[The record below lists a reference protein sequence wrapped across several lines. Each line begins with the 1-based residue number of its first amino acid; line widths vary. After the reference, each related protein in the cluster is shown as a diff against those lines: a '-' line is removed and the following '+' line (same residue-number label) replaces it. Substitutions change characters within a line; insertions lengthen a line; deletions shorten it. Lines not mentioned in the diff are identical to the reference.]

1 LRSPYAAA
9 ILCLIIVSANGVM
22 VRGVAFDVPPMALIF
37 WRNLIGTAVLV
48 ALAWR
53 YLKRELPVLRARWPM
68 LALCGLLHVVFGNG
82 MNVIG
87 LHYTTVVNASLMS
100 AFLPAVTVA
109 VAMAL
114 GVDRVNRIQSAGIA
128 LSAIGVLILISRGS
142 IETFAT
148 LDFGRGDLLILVSV
162 VSFSIYN
169 AIVREAAPGLHLLS
183 LTASVMV
190 CGLICITPL
199 YLWEHVMVEA
209 ARPTANFFVAVGY
222 MGLFA
227 TVLAMILWNQAVREI
242 GPARTG
248 PLNNLGPVFGIAQG
262 MIWLGERL
270 EAYHLAGMA
279 VIGAGIYL
287 ATLLGRKRKLE
298 RAS

>member
-1 LRSPYAAA
+1 M
-9 ILCLIIVSANGVM
+9 I
-22 VRGVAFDVPPMALIF
+22 RGVAPEVPPIALIF
-37 WRNLIGTAVLV
+37 WRNLIGTTILV
-48 ALAWR
+48 ALAWP
-53 YLKRELPVLRARWPM
+53 YLKRELPVLRDRWPM
-68 LALCGLLHVVFGNG
+68 LALCGVLHVVLGNG
-82 MNVIG
+82 MNVVG
-87 LHYTTVVNASLMS
+87 LHYTTVINASLMS

-109 VAMAL
+109 IAMAL
-114 GVDRVNRIQSAGIA
+114 GFDRVNRIQSAGIA
-128 LSAIGVLILISRGS
+128 LSAVGVLILISRGS
-142 IETFAT
+142 FETFAT

-190 CGLICITPL
+190 CGLVCVTPF

-209 ARPTANFFVAVGY
+209 ARPTVNFFVAIGY

-227 TVLAMILWNQAVREI
+227 TVVAMILWNQAVREI

-262 MIWLGERL
+262 MIWLGETL
-270 EAYHLAGMA
+270 ESYHVAGMA

-287 ATLLGRKRKLE
+287 ATFIGRKRRLTQA
-298 RAS
+298 R

>member
-199 YLWEHVMVEA
+199 YLLEHVMVEA

-222 MGLFA
+222 MGVFA

-287 ATLLGRKRKLE
+287 ATLLGRKRKIE

>member
-1 LRSPYAAA
+1 
-9 ILCLIIVSANGVM
+9 M

-37 WRNLIGTAVLV
+37 WRNLIGTVILV

-53 YLKRELPVLRARWPM
+53 YLRYELPVLRARWPM
-68 LALCGLLHVVFGNG
+68 LALCGFLHVVLGNG
-82 MNVIG
+82 LNVIG

-109 VAMAL
+109 IATAL
-114 GVDRVNRIQSAGIA
+114 GVDRVNRIQTAGIA
-128 LSAIGVLILISRGS
+128 LSAVGVLILISRGS
-142 IETFAT
+142 LATFAT

-162 VSFSIYN
+162 VSFSLYN

-190 CGLICITPL
+190 CGLVFITPL

-209 ARPTANFFVAVGY
+209 ARPTLSFFVAIGY
-222 MGLFA
+222 MGIFA
-227 TVLAMILWNQAVREI
+227 TVLAMIMWNQAVREI

-270 EAYHLAGMA
+270 ESYHLAGMA

-287 ATLLGRKRKLE
+287 ATFLGRKRRLK
-298 RAS
+298 RGS